1 MVKKYRIYELKCLDY
16 SDIKISEETGF
27 SIDEIR
33 SYLSHAHFKDLNI
46 KIESKRASV
55 FEDYRTRIERL
66 QKLLLEQYSDEIVK
80 EINFLTVKL
89 AKLSRGKNKKAAVY
103 TNYKFNI

>member
-1 MVKKYRIYELKCLDY
+1 MVKKHRIYELKCLGY
-16 SDIKISEETGF
+16 SDIKISDETGF
-27 SIDEIR
+27 SIEEIR
-33 SYLSHAHFKDLNI
+33 SYMSHAHFKDLNV

-55 FEDYRTRIERL
+55 LKDYRTRIERL
-66 QKLLLEQYSDEIVK
+66 QELLLEQYSDEIVK

-89 AKLSRGKNKKAAVY
+89 AKLSRCENKEAAVY